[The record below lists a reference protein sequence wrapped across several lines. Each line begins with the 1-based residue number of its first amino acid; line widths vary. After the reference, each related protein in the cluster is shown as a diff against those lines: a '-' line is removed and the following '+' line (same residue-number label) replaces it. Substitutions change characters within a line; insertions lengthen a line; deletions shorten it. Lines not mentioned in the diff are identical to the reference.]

1 MREPKSTMNKGIH
14 NLYRSKFQALKF
26 LFLNVMQPVES
37 TQINAELKNLITI
50 DQAWYYGIV
59 PVKHDNGVL
68 HFLVNENKKGNDL
81 QSELEIILGK
91 KITLKSESSERLEQF
106 LMSNYPKAQNNGRLD
121 ASTTETYRL
130 NVNDNNFLET
140 LVKEAKD
147 LHSSDIHIETYS
159 EKCRIRFRVD
169 GVLIDRHKL
178 NKIEYPTL
186 INKIKIA
193 ASCDIAEK
201 RMPQDGRIRFKFNNS
216 NLDMRVSILPTLY
229 GEKIVLRLLGSD
241 ASHIHIEKLG
251 FSKEELQ
258 RYELAVKKPN
268 GIILISGPTGSGKT
282 TTLYATLKVI
292 NKPTNNIL
300 TIEDPIEY
308 TLDGINQVQL
318 KEEIGLSYTEALRT
332 FLRQDPDIIMLG
344 EIRDAQTAQ
353 MAIRAALTGH
363 LVLSTIHTNSAW
375 GTISRLVDMGIAPY
389 LLASVM
395 NLSVAQRLIRILC
408 PHCKTQS
415 ELDKNELPEN
425 YRQLKI
431 THHSSGPGCQQC
443 YYTGYKGRKAIY
455 EVINITKELGEHI
468 KHNVT
473 EINDYLKTNKIDK
486 LAENALKLF
495 IAGETSLEE
504 VYPLLISET

>member
-1 MREPKSTMNKGIH
+1 MELTP
-14 NLYRSKFQALKF
+14 
-26 LFLNVMQPVES
+26 
-37 TQINAELKNLITI
+37 INPEIKNQVSI
-50 DQAWYYGIV
+50 DQAWYYGVV
-59 PVKHDNGVL
+59 PFKVDNGVL
-68 HFLVNENKKGNDL
+68 HLLVKEKKKSAEL

-91 KITLKSESSERLEQF
+91 KINLTAEDDQRLEQF
-106 LMSNYPKAQNNGRLD
+106 LMSYYPKSDIAATDGLRNEN
-121 ASTTETYRL
+121 YRL
-130 NVNDNNFLET
+130 NVNDAGFLET
-140 LVKEAKD
+140 LVREAKD
-147 LHSSDIHIETYS
+147 LRSSDIHVETYS

-178 NKIEYPTL
+178 NKQEYPTL

-201 RMPQDGRIRFKFNNS
+201 RMPQDGRIRFKFNKA
-216 NLDMRVSILPTLY
+216 NLDIRVSILPTLY

-241 ASHIHIEKLG
+241 ASHIDISKLG
-251 FSKEELQ
+251 FNKEELG

-292 NKPTNNIL
+292 NKPTNNIV

-318 KEEIGLSYTEALRT
+318 KEDIGLTYTEALRT
-332 FLRQDPDIIMLG
+332 FLRQDPDVIMLG

-375 GTISRLVDMGIAPY
+375 GTVSRLVDMGIPPY
-389 LLASVM
+389 LLASVL
-395 NLSVAQRLIRILC
+395 NLSVAQRLIRLLC
-408 PHCKTQS
+408 PHCKSQE
-415 ELDKNELPEN
+415 ELNVTELPGKYKKLN
-425 YRQLKI
+425 IAK
-431 THHSSGPGCQQC
+431 HAVAKGCAQC

-455 EVINITKELGEHI
+455 EVIDVTRELGDCI
-468 KHNVT
+468 KENRT
-473 EINDYLKTNKIDK
+473 EVDDYLKSKNIDK
-486 LAENALKLF
+486 LSENALKLF
-495 IAGETSLEE
+495 MECETSLEE
-504 VYPLLISET
+504 VYPYLISET

>member
-1 MREPKSTMNKGIH
+1 ME
-14 NLYRSKFQALKF
+14 LA
-26 LFLNVMQPVES
+26 
-37 TQINAELKNLITI
+37 QINTELKNQITI

-59 PVKHDNGVL
+59 PLKQENDVL
-68 HFLVNENKKGNDL
+68 HFLVNDHKKTPDL
-81 QSELEIILGK
+81 QGELEIVLGK
-91 KITLKSESSERLEQF
+91 KIQLGGEDPQKIEQLLLSLYPRAQGER
-106 LMSNYPKAQNNGRLD
+106 MD
-121 ASTTETYRL
+121 TASAATYRL
-130 NVNDNNFLET
+130 NVSDANFLET
-140 LVKEAKD
+140 LVKEAKE

-178 NKIEYPTL
+178 NKQEYPTL

-201 RMPQDGRIRFKFNNS
+201 RMPQDGRIRYKFNNS
-216 NLDMRVSILPTLY
+216 NLDIRVSILPTLY

-241 ASHIHIEKLG
+241 ASHISIEKLG
-251 FSKEELQ
+251 FNKEELQ
-258 RYELAVKKPN
+258 RYGLAVKKPN

-282 TTLYATLKVI
+282 TTLYATLKLI

-318 KEEIGLSYTEALRT
+318 KEDIGLTYTEALRT

-375 GTISRLVDMGIAPY
+375 GTVSRLVDMGIAPY
-389 LLASVM
+389 LLASVL
-395 NLSVAQRLIRILC
+395 NLSVAQRLVRLLC
-408 PHCKTQS
+408 PHCKKQT
-415 ELDKNELPEN
+415 ELDKNELPVN
-425 YRQLKI
+425 YKKIEI
-431 THHSSGPGCQQC
+431 THHFTATGCQQC

-455 EVINITKELGEHI
+455 EVIDITRELAEHI
-468 KHNVT
+468 KHNAT
-473 EINDYLKTNKIDK
+473 EVNDYLKTNKIQK
-486 LAENALKLF
+486 LSENALQLF
-495 IAGETSLEE
+495 VNGQTSLEE
-504 VYPLLISET
+504 VYPFLISES